1 MLMQEK
7 QVLELST
14 EIEANI
20 HIQKCILL
28 PLAILKLVLR
38 VSVMSS
44 GILLGTSA
52 QDAPE
57 EWQVRHY

>member
-1 MLMQEK
+1 MQEE

-57 EWQVRHY
+57 ECQV